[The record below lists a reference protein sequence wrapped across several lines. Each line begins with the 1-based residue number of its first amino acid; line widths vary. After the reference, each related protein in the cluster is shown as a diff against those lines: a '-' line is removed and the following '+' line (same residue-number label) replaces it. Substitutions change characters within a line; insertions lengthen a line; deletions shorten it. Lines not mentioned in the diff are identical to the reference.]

1 MPELSNRQTVEK
13 FYTLLNAARF
23 DELATLVDPNIILE
37 WPQSGERIRGAEN
50 NRAVMENFPDPPV
63 SEVQRVAGAE
73 DKWVMTPM
81 FSPLR
86 ISGTGD
92 VYTVETRINYP
103 SGEVWRGVDI
113 MEFTNGRISKMT
125 GYFAAPFPAAEWRSR
140 WVEKMDD
147 PAQVKGKRA

>member
-1 MPELSNRQTVEK
+1 MAPLRFWWRPSLCSRRRSSAGASAFELDS
-13 FYTLLNAARF
+13 ASGAR
-23 DELATLVDPNIILE
+23 T
-37 WPQSGERIRGAEN
+37 Q
-50 NRAVMENFPDPPV
+50 
-63 SEVQRVAGAE
+63 QRVAGAE

-86 ISGTGD
+86 IIGTGD

-103 SGEVWRGVDI
+103 NGEVWRGVDI
-113 MEFTNGRISKMT
+113 VEFTNGRISKMT

-147 PAQVKGKRA
+147 PAQVEGKGPR